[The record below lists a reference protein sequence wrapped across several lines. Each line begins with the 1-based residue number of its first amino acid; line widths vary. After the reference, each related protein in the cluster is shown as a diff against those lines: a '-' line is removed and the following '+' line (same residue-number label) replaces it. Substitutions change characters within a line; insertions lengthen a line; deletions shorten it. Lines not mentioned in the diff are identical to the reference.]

1 MRIFLT
7 NLQSPQQQ
15 PDANITNEEESL
27 VEGGMDFLSPDMG
40 KARKV
45 LTGMPQS
52 LTGKAQLVLTGEHV
66 GVEQRRPSST
76 LSIHYLEDDAPDF
89 SALNQ

>member
-1 MRIFLT
+1 M
-7 NLQSPQQQ
+7 
-15 PDANITNEEESL
+15 
-27 VEGGMDFLSPDMG
+27 EGDMDFLSPDMG

-52 LTGKAQLVLTGEHV
+52 LTGKAQLVLTGENV

-76 LSIHYLEDDAPDF
+76 LSIHYLEDNTPH
-89 SALNQ
+89 SIALDQ